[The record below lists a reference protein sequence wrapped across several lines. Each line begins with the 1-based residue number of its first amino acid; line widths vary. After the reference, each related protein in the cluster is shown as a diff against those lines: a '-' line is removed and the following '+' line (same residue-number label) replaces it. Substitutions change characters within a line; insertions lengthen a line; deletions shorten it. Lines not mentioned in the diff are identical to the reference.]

1 MKTGDTYKDIAEYI
15 ENAKLFYMD
24 TDNFTIHVKTDDT
37 YKDLAEDVV
46 KRRLQLISNMLKEIQ
61 RKKKIK
67 TGLCENTT
75 EKSRRTFLLR
85 KQPNLTC
92 SCKKKRS

>member
-46 KRRLQLISNMLKEIQ
+46 KRRL
-61 RKKKIK
+61 
-67 TGLCENTT
+67 
-75 EKSRRTFLLR
+75 
-85 KQPNLTC
+85 
-92 SCKKKRS
+92 

>member
-15 ENAKLFYMD
+15 ENANFFYMD

-46 KRRLQLISNMLKEIQ
+46 KRRL
-61 RKKKIK
+61 
-67 TGLCENTT
+67 
-75 EKSRRTFLLR
+75 
-85 KQPNLTC
+85 
-92 SCKKKRS
+92 

>member
-15 ENAKLFYMD
+15 ENANFFYMD

-61 RKKKIK
+61 RKKK
-67 TGLCENTT
+67 N
-75 EKSRRTFLLR
+75 
-85 KQPNLTC
+85 
-92 SCKKKRS
+92 